1 MSQIAIKGATTGTG
15 VFTLESP
22 ATNTDRTLI
31 LPDEA
36 GTVLTSATSG
46 VPVNGPT
53 FRVEKNA
60 SQNPLSIN
68 AWNKVVW
75 DSNETWDVGG
85 CFDTANNRFQP
96 SLAGYYQINTALEL
110 SYNTGGATAWSA
122 AFYKNGVEYGTNVYE
137 AGSVANITLSDMVY
151 MNGSSDYVEVFLRP
165 NGGSLVGV
173 YQGSSFSA
181 SLVRSA
187 T

>member
-1 MSQIAIKGATTGTG
+1 MSIELNGTTGIT
-15 VFTLESP
+15 TPDLTS
-22 ATNTDRTLI
+22 TDDIT
-31 LPDEA
+31 A
-36 GTVLTSATSG
+36 NGSAVLTTATSG

-53 FRVEKNA
+53 FRVRKND
-60 SQNPLSIN
+60 SQPLSIS

-75 DSNETWDVGG
+75 NSNETWDVGG

-110 SYNTGGATAWSA
+110 SYNTGGATSWNA
-122 AFYKNGVEYGTNVYE
+122 AFYKNGAEYGASVYE
-137 AGSVANITLSDMVY
+137 VGSVANITLSDMVY

-173 YQGSSFSA
+173 YPGSSFSA